1 MTEFPIRMLCAQNWK
16 TRLGIGKHRDSVHSQ
31 ETYVNI
37 SGGFAMIKG
46 LWSYLTAGPACSGF
60 LAVRKGK
67 RGVEGW
73 WLWGALCGQKCTP
86 LAVHCSEP
94 PPPPLLSRWK
104 LRHLMLRRLI
114 LRWSVAYVCVCARMT
129 CVFQIS
135 KVRTTQPSVR
145 SQWALKKAN

>member
-1 MTEFPIRMLCAQNWK
+1 M
-16 TRLGIGKHRDSVHSQ
+16 G
-31 ETYVNI
+31 ETAI
-37 SGGFAMIKG
+37 IKG

-94 PPPPLLSRWK
+94 PPPPPLLSRWK
-104 LRHLMLRRLI
+104 LRHLMLRRLL
-114 LRWSVAYVCVCARMT
+114 LRWSVAYVCVCTYDVRIPHFKST
-129 CVFQIS
+129 HYSTISQITRGPEKGKQIIQAFLKHFRKNSNPKKTKLS
-135 KVRTTQPSVR
+135 KK
-145 SQWALKKAN
+145 LKDFSGQNSTNQ

>member
-1 MTEFPIRMLCAQNWK
+1 
-16 TRLGIGKHRDSVHSQ
+16 
-31 ETYVNI
+31 
-37 SGGFAMIKG
+37 MIKG

-73 WLWGALCGQKCTP
+73 WLWGALCGEKCTP

-114 LRWSVAYVCVCARMT
+114 LRWSVAYVSVCTYDVRIPNFKST
-129 CVFQIS
+129 HYSTISQITMGPE
-135 KVRTTQPSVR
+135 KGKQIILEFLTF
-145 SQWALKKAN
+145 WKELKPEKKTKLFKKLKDFSCQNSTNQSYW